1 MAHGLAMFKPLGF
14 QLNLLAEESPLL
26 TEPIW
31 GILREHGK
39 TRSCV
44 GKAAAQACR

>member
-1 MAHGLAMFKPLGF
+1 MVHALAMFKPLGF